1 MWNADHRCVPVI
13 SPTSKRFVPDLSQLW
28 FAGVFGFGL
37 AMSLGGCSTPDV
49 PKPLPA
55 PKAPAVDT
63 KPQAHALLP
72 KPKPKQEL
80 ASETH
85 VPPPPPK
92 VASVDPN
99 SLIGLDPPSVEKM
112 LGTPSSIYRGDPSLI
127 WTYEGTGCAFKIV
140 FYPDIK
146 TAIFHALKF
155 LMTDSSGGSS
165 DGSQLCI
172 RNILTVRNN
181 GPA

>member
-1 MWNADHRCVPVI
+1 
-13 SPTSKRFVPDLSQLW
+13 
-28 FAGVFGFGL
+28 
-37 AMSLGGCSTPDV
+37 
-49 PKPLPA
+49 
-55 PKAPAVDT
+55 
-63 KPQAHALLP
+63 
-72 KPKPKQEL
+72 
-80 ASETH
+80 
-85 VPPPPPK
+85 
-92 VASVDPN
+92 
-99 SLIGLDPPSVEKM
+99 M
-112 LGTPSSIYRGDPSLI
+112 LGAPTSIYRGDPSLI

-172 RNILTVRNN
+172 RNILTVRTN